1 MFKILLISLF
11 CFAAHAEEIDQM
23 QNIYQLLSSKK
34 EVKGTYRQEKNLKK
48 LSLTLE
54 SSGQFEVQKD
64 KLVWDQKKPI
74 QILFTMTQDK
84 MSQKA
89 EDGKEEIFPK
99 EKYPELQM
107 FSGTMFCVM
116 SGDLECVKKQFNIDN
131 VVFEESTKEWSFDLE
146 AKDQVIKKLISRLS
160 FSGAGSSLL
169 KISWQE
175 NSDNS
180 TEIYFKEGKGVE

>member
-1 MFKILLISLF
+1 MFKLLLISLF
-11 CFAAHAEEIDQM
+11 CFSTHAEEVDQM
-23 QNIYQLLSSKK
+23 QNIYQLLSSKE

>member
-1 MFKILLISLF
+1 M
-11 CFAAHAEEIDQM
+11 
-23 QNIYQLLSSKK
+23 
-34 EVKGTYRQEKNLKK
+34 
-48 LSLTLE
+48 E